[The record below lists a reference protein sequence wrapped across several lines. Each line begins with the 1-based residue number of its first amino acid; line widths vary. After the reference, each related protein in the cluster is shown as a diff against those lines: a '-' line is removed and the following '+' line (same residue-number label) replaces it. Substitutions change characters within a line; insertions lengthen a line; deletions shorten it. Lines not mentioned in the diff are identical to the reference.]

1 MAVPSVVLNN
11 EVAIPQLGF
20 GVWQVPA
27 GDTAKVVRT
36 AIEAGYRSIDTAA
49 SYGNEAGV
57 GEAIRSAGVPRD
69 ELFITTKLP
78 NPAHGYDEALRAFDG
93 SLAQL
98 GLDRVDLY
106 LVHWPMPTR
115 GKYVETWRALEKL
128 YADGR
133 TRAIGV
139 SNFHV
144 PHLRRLFGETGIV
157 PAVNQVELHPRLQ
170 QKALREFHAEHGIV
184 TEAWSP
190 LAQGSLLS
198 DATLTALAAKY
209 GKSPAQLV
217 LRWHLQL
224 GTVAIPKSV
233 TPSRIR
239 ENLDVF
245 DFELAEDD
253 LAALSE
259 FDDGTRTG
267 PDPDTFD
274 LI

>member
-49 SYGNEAGV
+49 SYRNEAGV

-69 ELFITTKLP
+69 ELFVTTKLP
-78 NPAHGYDEALRAFDG
+78 NPGHGYDEALRAFDT
-93 SLAQL
+93 SLAEL
-98 GLDRVDLY
+98 G
-106 LVHWPMPTR
+106 
-115 GKYVETWRALEKL
+115 
-128 YADGR
+128 
-133 TRAIGV
+133 
-139 SNFHV
+139 
-144 PHLRRLFGETGIV
+144 
-157 PAVNQVELHPRLQ
+157 PRLQ

-209 GKSPAQLV
+209 DKSPAQLV

-224 GTVAIPKSV
+224 GTVVIPKSV
-233 TPSRIR
+233 TPSRIG
-239 ENLDVF
+239 ENFDVF

-253 LAALSE
+253 LAALAE
-259 FDDGTRTG
+259 FDDGIRTG

-274 LI
+274 LV

>member
-27 GDTAKVVRT
+27 GDTAKVVGT

-49 SYGNEAGV
+49 SYRNEAGV
-57 GEAIRSAGVPRD
+57 GDAIRAAGVPRD

-78 NPAHGYDEALRAFDG
+78 NSGHGYDAALRAFDA
-93 SLAQL
+93 SLAEL

-106 LVHWPMPTR
+106 LIHWPMPTR
-115 GKYVETWRALEKL
+115 GKYVETWRALEKI

-133 TRAIGV
+133 ARAIGV
-139 SNFHV
+139 SNFHA
-144 PHLRRLFGETGIV
+144 PHLKRLFDETGIV

-239 ENLDVF
+239 ENLDIF
-245 DFELAEDD
+245 DFELADDD
-253 LAALSE
+253 LAALAD

-267 PDPDTFD
+267 PDPETFD
-274 LI
+274 LV

>member
-1 MAVPSVVLNN
+1 MAVPSVALNN

-49 SYGNEAGV
+49 SYRNEAGV

-78 NPAHGYDEALRAFDG
+78 NPAHGYDEALVAFDA
-93 SLAQL
+93 SLAEL

-106 LVHWPMPTR
+106 LIHWPMPTR

-133 TRAIGV
+133 TRAVGV

-144 PHLRRLFGETGIV
+144 PQLRRLFDETGIV

-198 DATLTALAAKY
+198 DPTLTALAAKY

-253 LAALSE
+253 LAALAE

-267 PDPDTFD
+267 PDPETFD